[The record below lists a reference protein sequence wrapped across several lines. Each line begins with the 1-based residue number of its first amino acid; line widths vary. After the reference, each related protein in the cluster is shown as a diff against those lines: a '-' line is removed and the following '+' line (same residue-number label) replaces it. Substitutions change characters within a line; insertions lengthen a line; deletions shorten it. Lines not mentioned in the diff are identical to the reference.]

1 MSNHSI
7 QFEVNGQAE
16 ALSIESR
23 RLLCDALRDDLLL
36 TGTKRGC
43 ETGVCGACSVLVD
56 GRLMKSCL
64 MLAVQVDGK
73 AILTVEGLA
82 PNGELNVIQQAYA
95 NHGGLQ
101 CGYCTPGFLMATL
114 ALLRSNQNPSIE
126 EIQAALEGN
135 ICRCTGYTG
144 IIESVLA
151 AAKAMQNKAKS

>member
-73 AILTVEGLA
+73 AVLTVEGLA
-82 PNGELNVIQQAYA
+82 PTGELHVIQQAYA

-114 ALLRSNQNPSIE
+114 ALLRANPNPSVE

-151 AAKAMQNKAKS
+151 AAKAMQNAAKS

>member
-7 QFEVNGQAE
+7 QFEVNDRAE
-16 ALSIESR
+16 TLSIESR
-23 RLLCDALRDDLLL
+23 RLLCDALRDELLL

-73 AILTVEGLA
+73 AVLTVEGLA
-82 PNGELNVIQQAYA
+82 PTGELHAIQQAYA

-114 ALLRSNQNPSIE
+114 ALLRAKPDPSVE